1 MKGSLMAVG
10 CFLLGMLLSCG
21 DMAPQYLLNHD
32 FSAPVLWLLL
42 LLCGMAVGGEPRGR
56 ELLRQ
61 MRPRIL
67 LLPLATVIGTYFGV
81 IILSFFVAYN
91 MADCLA
97 IGAGFGYY
105 SLSSII
111 ISQYRGPE
119 LGTLALLGNVFRE
132 LLALLC
138 IPLLSRLWTPA
149 AGIAAS
155 GVTSMDSCL
164 PSVLKNAGTPWLLPS
179 LVHGMVLEVTIPFW
193 VVFFCTLT

>member
-1 MKGSLMAVG
+1 MAVG
-10 CFLLGMLLSCG
+10 CFMLGVLLSHA
-21 DMAPQYLLNHD
+21 DLAPPYFLEHD
-32 FSAPVLWLLL
+32 YSAPVLWLLL

-61 MRPRIL
+61 IRPRIL
-67 LLPLATVIGTYFGV
+67 LLPLATVAGTCAGV
-81 IILSFFVAYN
+81 TVLSLFLTYRLE
-91 MADCLA
+91 DCLA
-97 IGAGFGYY
+97 IGTGFGYY

-149 AGIAAS
+149 AGIVAS

-164 PSVLKNAGTPWLLPS
+164 PSVLNSAGTQWLLPS

-193 VVFFCTLT
+193 VIFFCTL

>member
-1 MKGSLMAVG
+1 MAVG
-10 CFLLGMLLSCG
+10 CFVLGLLLSCSG
-21 DMAPQYLLNHD
+21 MAPQHFLEHD
-32 FSAPVLWLLL
+32 YSALVLWLLL

-61 MRPRIL
+61 IRPRIL
-67 LLPLATVIGTYFGV
+67 LLPLATIVGTCAGV
-81 IILSFFVAYN
+81 AVLSMFLAYRL
-91 MADCLA
+91 ADCLA

-149 AGIAAS
+149 AGIVVS

-164 PSVLKNAGTPWLLPS
+164 PSVLNSGGSPWLLPS

-193 VVFFCTLT
+193 VIFFCTL

>member
-10 CFLLGMLLSCG
+10 CFLVGMLLSCH
-21 DMAPQYLLNHD
+21 DMAPRYLLEHD
-32 FSAPVLWLLL
+32 YSAQVLWLLL

-67 LLPLATVIGTYFGV
+67 LLPLSTVVGTCVGV
-81 IILSFFVAYN
+81 AILSIFLAHRL
-91 MADCLA
+91 ADCLA

-149 AGIAAS
+149 AGIVAS

-164 PSVLKNAGTPWLLPS
+164 PSVLNSAGTSWLLPS
-179 LVHGMVLEVTIPFW
+179 LVHGMVLEVSIPFW
-193 VVFFCTLT
+193 VLFFCTLS

>member
-10 CFLLGMLLSCG
+10 CFLLGVLLSRG
-21 DMAPQYLLNHD
+21 DMAPSYLLEHD

-61 MRPRIL
+61 IRPRIL
-67 LLPLATVIGTYFGV
+67 LLPLATVVGTCGGV
-81 IILSFFVAYN
+81 ALLSLFLVHGL
-91 MADCLA
+91 ADCLA

-138 IPLLSRLWTPA
+138 IPVLSRLWSPA
-149 AGIAAS
+149 AGIAVS

-164 PSVLKNAGTPWLLPS
+164 PSIMNSGGAPWLLPS
-179 LVHGMVLEVTIPFW
+179 LVHGMVLEVSIPFW
-193 VVFFCTLT
+193 VLFFCTLS